1 MKFNKLVASLAL
13 IAMTVQASAD
23 GTLRREVAQN
33 ETQAA
38 ATSESTP
45 VETPAAATT
54 APAAQAQPAT
64 VVEAPPA
71 VESKAESLRKAR
83 QGAEVNTE
91 QKIVEKLEESRLKEE
106 QDRADRLFGNKLET
120 PAPAAAVAA
129 PAPAPAPVVAEEK
142 KEEKPAQ
149 VNIEKVE
156 IVQPAPAV
164 AAVKDDGAQAEGES
178 KAKVDDKEKPVSSS
192 RPSVSISAGG
202 MNYNASNVSTNYGI
216 GLGIGTILEEH
227 YGLEANFLY
236 SNHAIQDPYWGSNS
250 PLFKELDQY
259 NFQLAAKYYLL
270 AGSKL
275 KPYVGAGLDY
285 IYREYQNRVRNGY
298 WGGNN
303 LNYDRDHQ
311 TTDAINVDLL
321 AGVDFDI
328 NQNWTIGVN
337 LQYSKNVVD
346 INKFDRASY
355 YTYNYVPDGTRPL
368 EEIDY
373 TAFQVVGKYSF

>member
-1 MKFNKLVASLAL
+1 
-13 IAMTVQASAD
+13 MTIQASAD
-23 GTLRREVAQN
+23 GTLRRQVAQN
-33 ETQAA
+33 DTQ
-38 ATSESTP
+38 TVTTEST
-45 VETPAAATT
+45 ETVVTPELTT

-64 VVEAPPA
+64 VVEAAPA

-106 QDRADRLFGNKLET
+106 QDRADRLFGNKLDT
-120 PAPAAAVAA
+120 PAPAPAPAVVA
-129 PAPAPAPVVAEEK
+129 PAPMVAPAPVVAEDK
-142 KEEKPAQ
+142 KEPAH
-149 VNIEKVE
+149 VTIEKVE

-164 AAVKDDGAQAEGES
+164 AAVKDEGDTAEGQS
-178 KAKVDDKEKPVSSS
+178 KAKVDDQEKPVSSN
-192 RPSVSISAGG
+192 RPSVSILAGG
-202 MNYNASNVSTNYGI
+202 MNYNANNVSTNYAI
-216 GLGIGTILEEH
+216 GLGIGTIVDEH
-227 YGLEANFLY
+227 YGIEANFLY

-259 NFQLAAKYYLL
+259 NIGVAAKYYILT
-270 AGSKL
+270 GKL
-275 KPYVGAGLDY
+275 KPYVGAGIDY
-285 IYREYQNRVRNGY
+285 VYREYQNRVRNGY

-311 TTDAINVDLL
+311 TTDAINGSLL
-321 AGVDFDI
+321 AGVDFDL
-328 NQNWTIGVN
+328 NQSWTIGVN
-337 LQYSKNVVD
+337 FQYSKNLVD

-355 YTYNYVPDGTRPL
+355 YTYNYIPDGTRPL